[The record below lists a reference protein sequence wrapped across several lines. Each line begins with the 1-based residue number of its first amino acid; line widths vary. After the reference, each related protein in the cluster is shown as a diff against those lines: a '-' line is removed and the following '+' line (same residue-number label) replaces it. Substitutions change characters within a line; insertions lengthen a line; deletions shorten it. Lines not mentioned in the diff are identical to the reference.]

1 MSNEIIKIKT
11 MEPKNRLRIEFMVGN
26 YCNYKC
32 WYCGPYAN
40 GGDTRWHNNYD
51 ELLKNFIHLL
61 EFYVKN
67 GRDKFEVN
75 ILGGEPSLWPDV
87 ARFSRDLKSRFNVKT
102 TMSSNASRTL
112 RWWDKNADAF
122 DKMLFSYHHKETE
135 SIDDYIEVLDLVYDK
150 KVPLNALVL
159 IDPTAYDE
167 CINAMEIMK
176 QKSRNPWFISAMEV
190 HPPQYTAKQREIFKD
205 NVKRRPPVWRIFKDE
220 WENVVK
226 GKTTI
231 VYEDGSK
238 QKVNR
243 NFFSLND
250 LNNFEGWMC
259 NIGIENINIQKD
271 GKITG
276 TCGNLIYGEDKFYNL
291 YDKDFTETFNPELV
305 PSVCTKNKCW
315 CQPEMLM
322 TKWKL

>member
-1 MSNEIIKIKT
+1 MKELIRIET

-135 SIDDYIEVLDLVYDK
+135 SIDDYIKVLDLVYDK

-167 CINAMEIMK
+167 CVNAMEIMK

-190 HPPQYTAKQREIFKD
+190 HPPQYTDKQREIFKD

>member
-1 MSNEIIKIKT
+1 MKELIRIET

-40 GGDTRWHNNYD
+40 GGDTRWYNNYD

-167 CINAMEIMK
+167 CVNAMEIMK

-190 HPPQYTAKQREIFKD
+190 HPPQYTDKQREIFKD

-250 LNNFEGWMC
+250 LNNFEGWIC